1 MEKWKE
7 ENCKVC
13 PRCSRVIEK
22 LEGCD
27 MMTCGTDT
35 HRGEGANRQNGC
47 GHEFLWSQ
55 AQPYKRNQAPAAI
68 PEDGVVD
75 GVVGAVRD
83 FIRGTDRRGGADRRR
98 GAAAMNATFVCESCW
113 KDIPRGEKRFEC
125 IHCFDGFTI
134 CAECEAKLAAQK
146 AAAEAK
152 HAQDHAYLR
161 ALILRYLEMESQ
173 HEAATA

>member
-1 MEKWKE
+1 MAAYETWCDTGRTTYWAPRGGVPFEVGGRANPRREEFERMEKWKE

-68 PEDGVVD
+68 PEDGVVPEEGVVD

-83 FIRGTDRRGGADRRR
+83 FACRLPV
-98 GAAAMNATFVCESCW
+98 NNLLVV
-113 KDIPRGEKRFEC
+113 
-125 IHCFDGFTI
+125 
-134 CAECEAKLAAQK
+134 L
-146 AAAEAK
+146 
-152 HAQDHAYLR
+152 LN
-161 ALILRYLEMESQ
+161 
-173 HEAATA
+173 